1 MGMLTLEQ
9 YYKFIN
15 PRSVA
20 LVGASEK
27 TGPDSFNPLEN
38 MLEDGVSCR
47 IYPVNIRAEE
57 ILGRQVYKSVLD
69 IPEVVDLAVI
79 STPRTA
85 VPVVVRE
92 CVEKGIKA
100 VIVISQGFADADEEG
115 ARLQEELKKI
125 IAGTGTRLIG
135 PNTIGVINVC
145 DHFHASFVK
154 FDANKRENG
163 VICQSGIFVLGAADF
178 TEGLGIG
185 IDIGNA
191 ADVNFSDVLA
201 CFAEDPRIKVINIQM
216 EGIRGGREFLEVARQ
231 VAPQKPVLVLKTGKS
246 AAGARAAA
254 SHSGSL
260 AGADHIF
267 AAAFKKAGIIRVEDL
282 EELKDLN
289 KAFLTYQKM
298 DGKRVGVI
306 TVTGGGGIATADA
319 LSQYGLEVAR
329 LSADTVKKIQA
340 MGPPWF
346 KVENPVDMWPA
357 GMKRGLKNTYADIL
371 RLLLD
376 DPLVDAVI
384 CIFAAYKVAGYDPVG
399 AVLEEAVKEAARR
412 REKPVAVWIFGA
424 SQEKAIARL
433 DKCGVAA
440 GFPNP
445 ERTARA
451 LAKLY
456 HYLNEVRGKPF
467 REPPVFQD
475 VGRAKAA
482 AVIRRAQ
489 EAGVRLLGG
498 EVMEILRAY
507 GIKAA
512 ATHFASDKEAAVA
525 VGGRLGYPLV
535 MKIAS
540 PQVAHKS
547 DVGGVRLN
555 IQNEAELSLAYDEL
569 VAAVRA
575 NVPHA
580 RIDGVFLQK
589 YHPGGVEVI
598 LGAKRDAEFGPV
610 IVFGLGGIYTEVLK
624 DVSFRLAPLTEEEAR
639 EMIGEIKSAGILAG
653 ARRTPAANIPAL
665 VETLM
670 RLAQLV
676 VDFPELA
683 EIDVNP
689 LAAGPEG
696 VLALDARAV
705 LEY

>member
-1 MGMLTLEQ
+1 
-9 YYKFIN
+9 
-15 PRSVA
+15 
-20 LVGASEK
+20 
-27 TGPDSFNPLEN
+27 
-38 MLEDGVSCR
+38 
-47 IYPVNIRAEE
+47 
-57 ILGRQVYKSVLD
+57 
-69 IPEVVDLAVI
+69 
-79 STPRTA
+79 
-85 VPVVVRE
+85 
-92 CVEKGIKA
+92 
-100 VIVISQGFADADEEG
+100 
-115 ARLQEELKKI
+115 
-125 IAGTGTRLIG
+125 
-135 PNTIGVINVC
+135 
-145 DHFHASFVK
+145 
-154 FDANKRENG
+154 
-163 VICQSGIFVLGAADF
+163 
-178 TEGLGIG
+178 
-185 IDIGNA
+185 
-191 ADVNFSDVLA
+191 
-201 CFAEDPRIKVINIQM
+201 
-216 EGIRGGREFLEVARQ
+216 
-231 VAPQKPVLVLKTGKS
+231 
-246 AAGARAAA
+246 
-254 SHSGSL
+254 
-260 AGADHIF
+260 
-267 AAAFKKAGIIRVEDL
+267 
-282 EELKDLN
+282 
-289 KAFLTYQKM
+289 
-298 DGKRVGVI
+298 
-306 TVTGGGGIATADA
+306 
-319 LSQYGLEVAR
+319 
-329 LSADTVKKIQA
+329 
-340 MGPPWF
+340 
-346 KVENPVDMWPA
+346 
-357 GMKRGLKNTYADIL
+357 
-371 RLLLD
+371 D
-376 DPLVDAVI
+376 DPQVDAVI

-399 AVLEEAVKEAARR
+399 AVLEEVVKEAARR

-482 AVIRRAQ
+482 AVIRKAQ
-489 EAGVRLLGG
+489 KAGVRLLGG
-498 EVMEILRAY
+498 ETMEILRAY

-540 PQVAHKS
+540 SQVAHKS

-624 DVSFRLAPLTEEEAR
+624 DVSFRLAPLAEEEAR

-653 ARRTPAANIPAL
+653 ARGTPAANIPAL